1 MSEVRFEWDK
11 FKALSNEQK
20 HDISFEE
27 AQSVFYDE
35 NARLMYDPEHS
46 HNEER
51 YILLGM
57 SATLRLLIVC
67 HLYRENDELIRIIS
81 ARKATPQERQ
91 QYRNF
96 NL

>member
-27 AQSVFYDE
+27 AQSVSYDE
-35 NARLMYDPEHS
+35 NARLMYDPEHF

-51 YILLGM
+51 YIY
-57 SATLRLLIVC
+57 SV
-67 HLYRENDELIRIIS
+67 
-81 ARKATPQERQ
+81 
-91 QYRNF
+91 
-96 NL
+96 

>member
-1 MSEVRFEWDK
+1 
-11 FKALSNEQK
+11 
-20 HDISFEE
+20 
-27 AQSVFYDE
+27 
-35 NARLMYDPEHS
+35 
-46 HNEER
+46 
-51 YILLGM
+51 M
-57 SATLRLLIVC
+57 SANLRLLIVC

>member
-1 MSEVRFEWDK
+1 MSEIRFEWAK

-35 NARLMYDPEHS
+35 NARLMYDPEYS